1 MIQMTLSTA
10 TQHPAFLPFWPL
22 TVRQCR
28 RRSPD
33 DLAPT
38 TGNRR
43 GRAEP
48 DPNAGGAPSTR
59 QRVKFQRVRRSDL
72 SRTDART
79 PQIPIGRVGET
90 QPLPARDFV
99 PWRFS
104 DACRRSAWMAS

>member
-1 MIQMTLSTA
+1 MIEMTLSTA
-10 TQHPAFLPFWPL
+10 TRHPAFLPFWPL

-48 DPNAGGAPSTR
+48 DPNAGGARSLDPSTR
-59 QRVKFQRVRRSDL
+59 Q
-72 SRTDART
+72 
-79 PQIPIGRVGET
+79 I
-90 QPLPARDFV
+90 PARSSFR
-99 PWRFS
+99 PLKN
-104 DACRRSAWMAS
+104 